1 MASEPSEG
9 ERVGA
14 FAASVLENLY
24 TAVYGERPVGV
35 RSWCDDGALVLL
47 LRLAGPAPFGEP
59 REESGTFPC
68 EAIPELLATAVR
80 VQAGREL
87 GAGSFNVDLELGLV
101 TFVFHI
107 PPDGGREHVGAAP
120 SWDSVRLLAVRR
132 AWRRRARWRRARPPA
147 ARRRRP
153 YAGLRSALAVE
164 RDRVRDSRPWV
175 TGLDSCAASGGSLRS
190 DARSVGAATRPRRR
204 RGG

>member
-14 FAASVLENLY
+14 FAAAVLEDLY

-87 GAGSFNVDLELGLV
+87 GAGGFNMDLELGLV
-101 TFVFHI
+101 TFVFRL
-107 PPDGGREHVGAAP
+107 PPDAGGEHADAAP
-120 SWDSVRLLAVRR
+120 SWDSVRLSPFGTPGSGGRGGA
-132 AWRRRARWRRARPPA
+132 
-147 ARRRRP
+147 
-153 YAGLRSALAVE
+153 E
-164 RDRVRDSRPWV
+164 RDHLRLVRDDRAP
-175 TGLDSCAASGGSLRS
+175 GS
-190 DARSVGAATRPRRR
+190 VPR
-204 RGG
+204 